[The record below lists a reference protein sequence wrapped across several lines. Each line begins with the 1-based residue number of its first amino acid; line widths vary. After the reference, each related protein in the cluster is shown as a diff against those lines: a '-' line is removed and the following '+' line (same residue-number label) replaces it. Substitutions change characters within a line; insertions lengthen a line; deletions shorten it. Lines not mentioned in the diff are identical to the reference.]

1 MFLPRVM
8 RPVPSATRLA
18 SPDLQRIVEAPFSVV
33 RGAPGSY
40 VAEWLAGAIQGWAR
54 WQDCV
59 WLRDWGSPTA
69 ALAGA
74 LASACMYRW
83 AGPGTQ
89 ELAGEVA
96 STAFLAAT
104 MRLSPPGAVIVIE
117 LEGWRTGGLSR
128 LVRGIRPVALDRG
141 VSLVVVTEARSPV
154 MAPRGSDCVVAAS
167 DLRDPAMT
175 SELLGLPGRSHDRL
189 RRLAD
194 CRVAVLHDVLDA
206 ATAWPSEAVEDAL
219 GASRGSRSLLRR
231 LTANL
236 VDLCSPAQRAA
247 LRVCVATGYWHPQL
261 ATQPTAAS
269 ELRPWVVPL
278 EGQWG
283 WLRPIW
289 TSSLRRA
296 LSGNRAGRRALF
308 VFKAGEAV
316 PIPHPA
322 GPTLEPGHAA
332 PRRGVVEARLF
343 GALQLRVDGSP
354 VTNWAGQRGPSVLRF
369 LLSRRGHGCSRDELL
384 AEFWPDVPPDTA
396 RNRLQVAVSGLRR
409 TLQEVTNLH
418 VIEYVHGSY
427 RISPDLHVDVDVER
441 FDQAL
446 TAARAAERSGA
457 ADRAL
462 AAYRDAIELYG
473 GDFASDA
480 PYEQWAL
487 LPRESLRTSYIDALD
502 RVSRIQ
508 LRMNRLDDC
517 IATGLRMLAVYPCRE
532 DAHRLLM
539 SCYAHQGRTY
549 QALRQYDLC
558 CRMLWVTL
566 EAEPAAETEQ
576 LYHAIRQGSASLR
589 D

>member
-1 MFLPRVM
+1 M
-8 RPVPSATRLA
+8 RPVPLATRLA

-59 WLRDWGSPTA
+59 WLRDSGSPTA

-74 LASACMYRW
+74 LASACLYRW
-83 AGPGTQ
+83 ADAGAH

-104 MRLSPPGAVIVIE
+104 MRLSPPGAVIVLE
-117 LEGWRTGGLSR
+117 LEGRTNAGLSR
-128 LVRGIRPVALDRG
+128 VMRGIRPVALDRG
-141 VSLVVVTEARSPV
+141 VSLVAVTQGRLPV
-154 MAPRGSDCVVAAS
+154 MVPRGLDCVVSAT
-167 DLRDPAMT
+167 DLRDPTMT

-189 RRLAD
+189 RRLAGG
-194 CRVAVLHDVLDA
+194 RVAVLHDVLDA
-206 ATAWPSEAVEDAL
+206 AMAWPSEAVEDAL
-219 GASRGSRSLLRR
+219 AASRGSRSLLGR

-236 VDLCSPAQRAA
+236 LDLCSPAQRAA
-247 LRVCVATGYWHPQL
+247 LNLCVATGYWHPQL

-289 TSSLRRA
+289 ASPLRRA
-296 LSGNRAGRRALF
+296 LSGDRPGRRAF
-308 VFKAGEAV
+308 IPFKANGPV
-316 PIPHPA
+316 PHRHRA
-322 GPTLEPGHAA
+322 DTTLEPGQGP

-343 GALQLRVDGSP
+343 GPLRLRVDGSP
-354 VTNWAGQRGPSVLRF
+354 VTSWVGQRGPSVLRF
-369 LLSRRGHGCSRDELL
+369 LLSRQGHACSRDELL
-384 AEFWPDVPPDTA
+384 AEFWPEVSPGLA

-409 TLQEVTNLH
+409 ALQGITNLQ
-418 VIEYVHGSY
+418 VIEYADGGY
-427 RISPDLHVDVDVER
+427 RVNPELLVDVDVER

-446 TAARAAERSGA
+446 SAGRAAERSGDS
-457 ADRAL
+457 DRAL
-462 AAYRDAIELYG
+462 AAYRAAIELYG

-487 LPRESLRTSYIDALD
+487 LPRESLRMSYIDALD
-502 RVSRIQ
+502 RVSQIQ
-508 LRMNRLDDC
+508 LRTNRLDDC
-517 IATGLRMLAVYPCRE
+517 IATSLRMLAVDPCRE

-539 SCYAHQGRTY
+539 SCYAQQGRTY

-558 CRMLWVTL
+558 NRMLRAMLDTG
-566 EAEPAAETEQ
+566 PADETTQ
-576 LYHAIRQGSASLR
+576 LYQAIRLGSL
-589 D
+589 